1 MHRHS
6 GAGEREAAWVK
17 LADTSARIGVWALAP
32 GPARWYA
39 TTVDNVDLERFLEPV
54 REHLDDVVEELTAG
68 RKRTHWMWFVF
79 PQLGALGRSKMA
91 RRYGLAD
98 LDEARRFVVHPELGP
113 TYGRLVAIVHD
124 VVVRQDLL
132 VHDVFGSP
140 DDVKL
145 VSSLTLFQAAAK
157 HEGRIELT
165 ERCRELLDVA
175 ERQGLPRCPVTI
187 AALGDAG

>member
-1 MHRHS
+1 
-6 GAGEREAAWVK
+6 
-17 LADTSARIGVWALAP
+17 
-32 GPARWYA
+32 
-39 TTVDNVDLERFLEPV
+39 VDDGDLERFLEPV

-79 PQLGALGRSKMA
+79 PQLRALGRSEMA

-98 LDEARRFVVHPELGP
+98 LDEARRFVVHAELGP
-113 TYGRLVAIVHD
+113 TYERLAAIVHD

-145 VSSLTLFQAAAK
+145 VSSLTLLRAAAE
-157 HEGRIELT
+157 HEGRIELA

-187 AALGDAG
+187 AALGAAAG

>member
-1 MHRHS
+1 MS
-6 GAGEREAAWVK
+6 
-17 LADTSARIGVWALAP
+17 D
-32 GPARWYA
+32 
-39 TTVDNVDLERFLEPV
+39 VDLERFLEPV
-54 REHLDDVVEELTAG
+54 HEHLDDVVHELTAG

-79 PQLGALGRSKMA
+79 PQLRTLGRSEMA

-98 LDEARRFVVHPELGP
+98 LDEARRFVVHAELGP

-145 VSSLTLFQAAAK
+145 VSSLTLFRAAAER
-157 HEGRIELT
+157 EGLLELV

-175 ERQGLPRCPVTI
+175 DRQGLPRCAVTI
-187 AALGDAG
+187 AALEAAVG

>member
-1 MHRHS
+1 
-6 GAGEREAAWVK
+6 
-17 LADTSARIGVWALAP
+17 
-32 GPARWYA
+32 
-39 TTVDNVDLERFLEPV
+39 VDNVDLERFLEPV

-79 PQLGALGRSKMA
+79 PQLGALGRSEMA
-91 RRYGLAD
+91 RRYGIAD
-98 LDEARRFVVHPELGP
+98 LDEARRFVVHSELGP

-132 VHDVFGSP
+132 VHDVFSSP

-145 VSSLTLFQAAAK
+145 VSSLTLFQAAAER
-157 HEGRIELT
+157 EGRIELI

-187 AALGDAG
+187 AQTDAQSERSDDGHMPPLRE